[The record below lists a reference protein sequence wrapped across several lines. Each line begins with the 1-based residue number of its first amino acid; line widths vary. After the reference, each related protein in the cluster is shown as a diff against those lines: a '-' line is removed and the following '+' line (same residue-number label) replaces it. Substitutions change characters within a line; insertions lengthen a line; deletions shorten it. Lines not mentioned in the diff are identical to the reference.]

1 MIPIRNFPYTDY
13 HDLNLDFLLRQFQ
26 IFEADLEEL
35 KRRVKAL
42 EDWRVDIV
50 EPDLITIKADIRDIK
65 GDIISLGDR
74 ITNVEGDIVTIN
86 NTIDV
91 LAGNSKTF
99 YFVIDTNDVVTI
111 READPD
117 NGTIIDLTDSDTF
130 RAFEERLLSAASTK
144 GEINDRYFV
153 KDLTL
158 LHGDSG
164 YYYEGRLQTEPNHN
178 YIAFYSMRNTYLKEI
193 KIRITSTPIV
203 DRRSQG
209 IQSAGVYK
217 IPVAAWEPSG
227 NADYP
232 YKNEYNILGPTAS
245 SVVDVYFND
254 MNSFLAYSGIICEF
268 VKVENARLTFY
279 AKSIPNDDFYV
290 TLSIKGGT
298 Y

>member
-1 MIPIRNFPYTDY
+1 MIPTRNFPYTDY

-26 IFEADLEEL
+26 VFEADLEEL

-42 EDWRVDIV
+42 EDWRVDVV
-50 EPDLITIKADIRDIK
+50 EPDLVTIKADIRDIK
-65 GDIISLGDR
+65 GDIISLGGR
-74 ITNVEGDIVTIN
+74 LTVVEGD
-86 NTIDV
+86 IDV

-99 YFVIDTNDVVTI
+99 YFVIDANDVVTI

-117 NGTIIDLTDSDTF
+117 TGTIIDLTDSDIF

-158 LHGDSG
+158 LHGDAG

-178 YIAFYSMRNTYLKEI
+178 YIVFNSMRYTYLKEI
-193 KIRITSTPIV
+193 RIRITSTPIV
-203 DRRSQG
+203 DRKSQG
-209 IQSAGVYK
+209 IQNAGVFK
-217 IPVAAWEPSG
+217 IPANAWTASG
-227 NADYP
+227 NIDYP
-232 YKNEYNILGPTAS
+232 YKQEYNILGPTSS
-245 SVVDVYFND
+245 SVVDVYFNNMD
-254 MNSFLAYSGIICEF
+254 DFLAYSSIICEF
-268 VKVENARLTFY
+268 VKVEDARLTFY
-279 AKSIPNDDFYV
+279 AKSIPNDDIYV